1 MQKLVDNW
9 IENPTQENAK
19 RIEKYID
26 KRPFSVLTLGRDD
39 HNAMERA
46 LASLKCAYM

>member
-9 IENPTQENAK
+9 IENPTEQNAK
-19 RIEKYID
+19 RIAKHVQ

-39 HNAMERA
+39 HDAMQRA
-46 LASLKCAYM
+46 LASLEPAYF